1 MTLVSKGA
9 IFHFHDS
16 GRKGKIYRWTSTFR
30 KRSTSAVVV
39 VDGVCRWLAMAFE
52 GDDSIL
58 CCCPGITDQDQ
69 LYKMI
74 LGTWKRYGF
83 NMELFIRKPG
93 DTALFTGWKF
103 GVSGDST
110 IGYGMPDIERKH
122 CVPLITIESP
132 GFVPL
137 RWRVLMNWQASYLLF
152 QTNTCSCFTLPT
164 TVSFILA
171 ADRHPLDD
179 RRRSRGTSSAFRK
192 SSLISAR

>member
-1 MTLVSKGA
+1 MGPWKMTLVSKA

-30 KRSTSAVVV
+30 KRSTSVVVVV

-69 LYKMI
+69 FYKMI

-83 NMELFIRKPG
+83 NMEMFIRKPG

-103 GVSGDST
+103 GVNGDGA
-110 IGYGMPDIERKH
+110 IGCGMPDIERKH
-122 CVPLITIESP
+122 CVPLISESP
-132 GFVPL
+132 GFVGQP
-137 RWRVLMNWQASYLLF
+137 WRLEAY
-152 QTNTCSCFTLPT
+152 P
-164 TVSFILA
+164 
-171 ADRHPLDD
+171 
-179 RRRSRGTSSAFRK
+179 K
-192 SSLISAR
+192 SSWICRRLTYCVK